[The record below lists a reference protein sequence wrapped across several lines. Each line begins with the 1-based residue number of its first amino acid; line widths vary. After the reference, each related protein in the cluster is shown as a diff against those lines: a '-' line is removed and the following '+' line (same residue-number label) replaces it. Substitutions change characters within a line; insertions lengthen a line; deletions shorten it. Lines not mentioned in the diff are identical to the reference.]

1 MTMPNHEWFSVSDWG
16 FHHHSQKRIDVTNLE
31 ATRRYRDAVLTV
43 VLTSGENDK
52 RLMPTHE

>member
-31 ATRRYRDAVLTV
+31 ATRRYRDTVLTV
-43 VLTSGENDK
+43 GVTRPEKNDK
-52 RLMPTHE
+52 